1 MKTDGAGAT
10 PGLLN
15 HLHAHTLSEG
25 EPGGAT
31 PRRRRLVELLV
42 GAARPVTGAELAEQL
57 GVSRQ
62 VVVQDCALLRAA
74 GEDIISTPRGYLL
87 PPGPKGERAVLA
99 SRHARDH
106 TVDELNILVDHGL
119 TVVDVVVE
127 HSLYGELR
135 GLLMLASRQ
144 DVAEFAERLASH
156 EISLLSELTDGVH
169 LHTVEAP
176 SLARLESA
184 CAALRER
191 GFLIE

>member
-1 MKTDGAGAT
+1 M
-10 PGLLN
+10 PGLVDQVR
-15 HLHAHTLSEG
+15 AHGVSEG
-25 EPGGAT
+25 EPGGAA

-42 GAARPVTGAELAEQL
+42 HAVGPVTGSELAELL

-74 GEDIISTPRGYLL
+74 GEDIISTPRGYVL
-87 PPGPKGERAVLA
+87 PAVPKGERTVLA
-99 SRHARDH
+99 SRHDRDH
-106 TVDELNILVDHGL
+106 TVDELYILVDHGL

-135 GLLMLASRQ
+135 GLLMLSSRQ
-144 DVAEFAERLASH
+144 DVAEFAERLASQ
-156 EISLLSELTDGVH
+156 EVSLLSELTGGVH

-176 SLARLESA
+176 SQARLESA
-184 CAALRER
+184 RAALRER